1 MPGEEDPVILLG
13 RASRCTYCSA
23 SETKPPLRDHVP
35 SQQTLEADDGFG
47 SGFGQG
53 LGETR
58 RTALVAHFGSVAKL
72 KTATVEEIMQVP
84 GIGETTATAVLAA
97 LGTDS
102 AAADAGAEARA
113 LPAAVGMMS
122 WTRNPNRLLRLL
134 TRPAPNPVAMTRLR
148 VARIVHADDGA
159 ECTVTTDSAKDSRTM
174 DFLLVTGLS
183 GAGLSTAAKVLEDL
197 GWYVADNLPPE
208 LISRMVGLSLTSDPP
223 VDRLAVVI
231 DVRSRLFTGDLGW
244 VLTELEAEPIHTRV
258 LYLEASD
265 DVLIRRF
272 EQVRRSHPLQND
284 GIDGTLS
291 EGIAAERRQL
301 AVVKAAADLVID
313 TSALKAH
320 QLRQKIETAFGN
332 DANRTM
338 KVTVQSFGFK
348 YGLPMDADLV
358 CDVRFL
364 PNPHWIPELRP
375 HTGQDADVRDY
386 VLSRERGRLSRHLPT
401 SGGFDDRRI
410 STRRKALHDNCGR
423 MHRR

>member
-1 MPGEEDPVILLG
+1 M
-13 RASRCTYCSA
+13 
-23 SETKPPLRDHVP
+23 
-35 SQQTLEADDGFG
+35 
-47 SGFGQG
+47 
-53 LGETR
+53 
-58 RTALVAHFGSVAKL
+58 
-72 KTATVEEIMQVP
+72 
-84 GIGETTATAVLAA
+84 
-97 LGTDS
+97 
-102 AAADAGAEARA
+102 
-113 LPAAVGMMS
+113 
-122 WTRNPNRLLRLL
+122 
-134 TRPAPNPVAMTRLR
+134 
-148 VARIVHADDGA
+148 
-159 ECTVTTDSAKDSRTM
+159 
-174 DFLLVTGLS
+174 
-183 GAGLSTAAKVLEDL
+183 
-197 GWYVADNLPPE
+197 
-208 LISRMVGLSLTSDPP
+208 
-223 VDRLAVVI
+223 
-231 DVRSRLFTGDLGW
+231 
-244 VLTELEAEPIHTRV
+244 

-386 VLSRERGRLSRHLPT
+386 VLSREARKT
-401 SGGFDDRRI
+401 I
-410 STRRKALHDNCGR
+410 STPTDIWWI
-423 MHRR
+423 